1 MAAPA
6 PTECWADLH
15 VDESELEYVEQQRHV
30 EVLQVWGTV
39 VLGVPAAE
47 QESVP
52 AVPDAVFHV
61 EQAEESGGWAGGVGV
76 E

>member
-1 MAAPA
+1 M
-6 PTECWADLH
+6 
-15 VDESELEYVEQQRHV
+15 EYVEQQRHV
-30 EVLQVWGTV
+30 EVLRVWGTV